1 MRKIIGSKWFKI
13 PFYFFLVGF
22 ALIGFFLTAS
32 YAVIMLRLTDE
43 GGSVDA
49 NNRYFSGINRQYN
62 QSFKEDVS
70 KVTFRHHDALHRI
83 LILNKY
89 YPKNAEYILAAY
101 KKSNNDLEILRMLDA
116 VDLELKK
123 DKRYMADL
131 KKFRQNR
138 RKFKRQYTHKSAYE
152 WMNIAEWGVFK
163 EAVVK
168 DKALID
174 SVAAVTG
181 VEGRLIVSCLVG
193 EQIRLFNSNREA
205 YKQWIG
211 PLKILSVESQ
221 FSFGVTGI
229 KEHTAKDI
237 EQYLKDPKSE
247 YYLGKKYEHLLDF
260 SSGDPTSE
268 RISRLTSFRNHFYSY
283 MYAAL
288 FLKQVKV
295 QWESAGYPIE
305 NRPEILATLFNVG
318 YIQSVPK
325 KNPRVGGST
334 IRIKDKAYTFGAIA
348 YQFYYSGELLDVFPF
363 EKKKFDWNEI
373 N

>member
-1 MRKIIGSKWFKI
+1 MRKILRSKWIKI

-22 ALIGFFLTAS
+22 ALIGFFLTVS
-32 YAVIMLRLTDE
+32 YAAIMLRLTDE

-101 KKSNNDLEILRMLDA
+101 KKSNNDQEILRMLDA
-116 VDLELKK
+116 VDLELKN

-131 KKFRQNR
+131 KRFRQNR
-138 RKFKRQYTHKSAYE
+138 RNFKRQYTHKSAYE
-152 WMNIAEWGVFK
+152 WMNIAEWSVFK

-237 EQYLKDPKSE
+237 EQYLKDSKST

-260 SSGDPTSE
+260 SSGDPASE

-295 QWESAGYPIE
+295 Q
-305 NRPEILATLFNVG
+305 
-318 YIQSVPK
+318 
-325 KNPRVGGST
+325 ST
-334 IRIKDKAYTFGAIA
+334 GIPAKG
-348 YQFYYSGELLDVFPF
+348 
-363 EKKKFDWNEI
+363 
-373 N
+373 